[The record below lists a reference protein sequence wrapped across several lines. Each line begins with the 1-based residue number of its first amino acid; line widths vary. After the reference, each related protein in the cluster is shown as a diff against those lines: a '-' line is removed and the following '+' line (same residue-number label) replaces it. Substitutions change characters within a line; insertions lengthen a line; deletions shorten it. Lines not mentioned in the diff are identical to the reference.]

1 MEQLQ
6 TSLQVDSWSEIRRKL
21 FSDRLEGDVDVNIF
35 DIDFKKCLELED
47 NFLTLSAR
55 QNIDYINLGSFMALV
70 FEEFKKA
77 YDTKVLPE
85 NETIVTHEIGR
96 MTKRQLN
103 KRLISFFNKCLRMI
117 RAFNFDSTLVEQ
129 CLLYYEYLFVSN
141 YVVDQQIISMRY
153 FFASAF

>member
-1 MEQLQ
+1 
-6 TSLQVDSWSEIRRKL
+6 
-21 FSDRLEGDVDVNIF
+21 
-35 DIDFKKCLELED
+35 
-47 NFLTLSAR
+47 
-55 QNIDYINLGSFMALV
+55 MALV

-96 MTKRQLN
+96 MTKRQLI

-141 YVVDQQIISMRY
+141 YVVDQ
-153 FFASAF
+153 